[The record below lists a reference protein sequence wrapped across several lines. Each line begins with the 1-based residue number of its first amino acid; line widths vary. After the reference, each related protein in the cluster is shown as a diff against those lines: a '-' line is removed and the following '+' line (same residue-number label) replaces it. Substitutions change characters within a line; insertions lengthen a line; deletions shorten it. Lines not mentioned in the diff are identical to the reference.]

1 MSTAKRVVGR
11 RKAKAAVA
19 AGRPK
24 RGAEGAT
31 KRAKTSTTKRA
42 SARAPKRAKV
52 LPLHLDVVDRGRPRT
67 DRTFLQQVVRTAL
80 DFAQRPDLHVSLL
93 LTDDAEIAQV
103 HADFLD
109 DPTPTDV
116 ISFDLDGAAELVVSV
131 ETAKRTAKSQGH
143 ALRAEVALYVVHGI
157 LHVCGF
163 DDIRP
168 RDRVRM
174 RAAERAVLQRLALHV
189 GAVDA

>member
-1 MSTAKRVVGR
+1 MSTAKRGVGQS
-11 RKAKAAVA
+11 KARAAA
-19 AGRPK
+19 K
-24 RGAEGAT
+24 RTT
-31 KRAKTSTTKRA
+31 KRAKASTAKRA
-42 SARAPKRAKV
+42 STRAPKRAKV

-67 DRTFLQQVVRTAL
+67 DRTFLQQVVRAAL

>member
-11 RKAKAAVA
+11 RQAKTAAA
-19 AGRPK
+19 QGRPQ
-24 RGAEGAT
+24 RGAKGTT
-31 KRAKTSTTKRA
+31 KRAKASTAKRA
-42 SARAPKRAKV
+42 SKRAKV

-80 DFAQRPDLHVSLL
+80 DFAQRPLLHVSLL

-168 RDRVRM
+168 RDRLRM